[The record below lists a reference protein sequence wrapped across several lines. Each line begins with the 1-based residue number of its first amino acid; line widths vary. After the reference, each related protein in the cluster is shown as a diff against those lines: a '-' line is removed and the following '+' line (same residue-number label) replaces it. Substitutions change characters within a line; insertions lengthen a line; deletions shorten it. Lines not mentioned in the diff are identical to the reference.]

1 MSDRI
6 KENNISIEQIIAK
19 IDNDFN
25 PDNTDWIPRVAAW
38 VSDALSQM
46 NVLLT
51 KRKRIK
57 IPITNKIGIS
67 PYNLTNAVIYD
78 CCGNRIPEATA
89 GSGDCSCSSS
99 TGEGEQSET
108 TEPSGATTTEI
119 TNNED
124 ANEASDYV
132 VSEQIN
138 RQYPTRYN
146 VYEYYL
152 GCKEP
157 RNYVLIDNNK
167 IELNFNTN
175 CVQAEF
181 DYIQTEMSSTY
192 GCELPVIP
200 NNGVLLEALTYFCMY
215 KMLTRGYKH
224 PVMNLA
230 ASQYGTNPYYMWLQL
245 KEQAKRSIVNDKIDR
260 DIADNSR
267 MFRSGLYIDTF
278 DPKRS

>member
-6 KENNISIEQIIAK
+6 KEDNISIEQIIAK

-89 GSGDCSCSSS
+89 GAGDCLCSSS

-124 ANEASDYV
+124 ANEASDHV

-138 RQYPTRYN
+138 GQYPARYN

-152 GCKEP
+152 SCKES

>member
-6 KENNISIEQIIAK
+6 KEDNISIEQIIAK

-78 CCGNRIPEATA
+78 CCGNKIPEATA
-89 GSGDCSCSSS
+89 GAGDCSCSSS

-124 ANEASDYV
+124 ANEASDHV

-138 RQYPTRYN
+138 GQYPARYN
-146 VYEYYL
+146 AYEYYL

-157 RNYVLIDNNK
+157 HNYVLIDNNK

-200 NNGVLLEALTYFCMY
+200 NNGILLEALTYFCMY

>member
-6 KENNISIEQIIAK
+6 KEDNISIEQIIAK

-124 ANEASDYV
+124 ANEASDHV

-138 RQYPTRYN
+138 GQYPARYN

-152 GCKEP
+152 CCKEP
-157 RNYVLIDNNK
+157 HNYVLIDNNK

>member
-6 KENNISIEQIIAK
+6 KEDNISIEQIIAK

-138 RQYPTRYN
+138 GQYPARYN
-146 VYEYYL
+146 IYEYYL
-152 GCKEP
+152 GCKELH
-157 RNYVLIDNNK
+157 NYVLIDNNK

>member
-1 MSDRI
+1 M
-6 KENNISIEQIIAK
+6 
-19 IDNDFN
+19 
-25 PDNTDWIPRVAAW
+25 
-38 VSDALSQM
+38 
-46 NVLLT
+46 
-51 KRKRIK
+51 
-57 IPITNKIGIS
+57 
-67 PYNLTNAVIYD
+67 
-78 CCGNRIPEATA
+78 
-89 GSGDCSCSSS
+89 
-99 TGEGEQSET
+99 
-108 TEPSGATTTEI
+108 
-119 TNNED
+119 
-124 ANEASDYV
+124 
-132 VSEQIN
+132 
-138 RQYPTRYN
+138 
-146 VYEYYL
+146 
-152 GCKEP
+152 
-157 RNYVLIDNNK
+157 IDNNK

>member
-6 KENNISIEQIIAK
+6 KEDNISIEQIIAK

-67 PYNLTNAVIYD
+67 PYNLTNAIIYD

-89 GSGDCSCSSS
+89 GAGDCLCSSS
-99 TGEGEQSET
+99 TGEGEESET

-124 ANEASDYV
+124 TNEASDHV

-138 RQYPTRYN
+138 GQYPARYN

-152 GCKEP
+152 DCKEL

>member
-6 KENNISIEQIIAK
+6 KEDNISIEQIIAK

-67 PYNLTNAVIYD
+67 PYNLTNAIIYD

-89 GSGDCSCSSS
+89 GAGDCSCSSS
-99 TGEGEQSET
+99 TGEGEESET

-124 ANEASDYV
+124 ANEASDHV

-138 RQYPTRYN
+138 GQYPARYN
-146 VYEYYL
+146 IYEYYL
-152 GCKEP
+152 DCKEL

>member
-6 KENNISIEQIIAK
+6 KEDNISIEQIIAK

-89 GSGDCSCSSS
+89 GAGDCSCSSS

-124 ANEASDYV
+124 ANEASEHV

-138 RQYPTRYN
+138 GQYPARYN

-152 GCKEP
+152 GYKEFH
-157 RNYVLIDNNK
+157 NYVLIDNNK

-260 DIADNSR
+260 DIANNSR
-267 MFRSGLYIDTF
+267 IFRSGLYIDTF

>member
-6 KENNISIEQIIAK
+6 KEDNISIEQIIAK

-89 GSGDCSCSSS
+89 GAGDCSCSSS

-124 ANEASDYV
+124 ANEASDHV

-138 RQYPTRYN
+138 GQYPVRYN